1 MVLRDYLDTLLMH
14 QQIILLWIQ
23 SVYLN
28 SSANYPIM
36 DSECLPEYLKQSFTA
51 LKATNGWTKDVNGVI
66 SQWGLMQDLSI
77 INNAITITFPLA
89 FTTGCTY
96 IHAEIT
102 DNTGSENK
110 KCIFRLTGYTK
121 TQVTLALIKLADTI
135 ANPQSIRWFAKGY

>member
-1 MVLRDYLDTLLMH
+1 MIGMSGNNGASRLMR
-14 QQIILLWIQ
+14 
-23 SVYLN
+23 YT
-28 SSANYPIM
+28 ANATNTYTIM
-36 DSECLPEYLKQSFTA
+36 DSECLPEYLQKSFTA

-77 INNAITITFPLA
+77 VNNAITITFPLA

-110 KCIFRLTGYTK
+110 KCIFRLTGHTK
-121 TQVTLALIKLADTI
+121 TQATLALIKLADTI
-135 ANPQSIRWFAKGY
+135 ANPQNIRWFAKGY